1 MNYNIVLFKINF
13 ERDFGEI
20 LNHLQD
26 VAEKALPK
34 KEFNEYLRKSC
45 ADMGECDAMDGIL
58 INGYYFDWKEF
69 NSKKVEIVTAWLSYF
84 NEKQLIKIAQA
95 L

>member
-1 MNYNIVLFKINF
+1 MNYNIVLFKLNF

-26 VAEKALPK
+26 VAEKALTK
-34 KEFNEYLRKSC
+34 REFYKYLRASC
-45 ADMGECDAMDGIL
+45 ADMGKCDGMDGIL
-58 INGYYFDWKEF
+58 INGHYFDWKEF
-69 NSKKVEIVTAWLSYF
+69 KYKKVEIVTAWLNYF